1 MKFTSTLAACAA
13 ATLAALASAGAS
25 AAPTWITVGER
36 AYALLKQQGAPMKTL
51 ASQAVGINKPA
62 ARNSSTLV
70 RGSEVVYAVEI
81 EEDLLPELTEAVHE
95 KLQRCGGFVRHAS
108 QPEALATLVRL
119 NAPPADAVVT
129 PSYAIDDQAQ
139 VQALLPQLQAS
150 NILSQINTMA
160 AFQNRRY
167 NSSHGRAASDALF
180 NTWAQLNAGNR
191 RGVYVSQISH
201 TGFGQKSVMFEMYG
215 SVNPREVVVLGAHLD
230 SITGGNAETGRA
242 PGADDDASG
251 VASLTE
257 IIRVLMASNYQPQ
270 RTLRFI
276 AYAGEEA
283 GLLGSRQI
291 VASTRNLRSTSVV
304 GVVQLDMVAYPG
316 DVTDLWIYTD
326 YTNAAQNQFLA
337 NLAATYLPQLTV
349 GYDVCG
355 YGCSDHASWTAAGY
369 AASLPFESSDA
380 NYNRTLH
387 TPNDT
392 IATFGSQADHALK
405 FAQLTLAFA
414 VELGSDANPLP
425 GASGAPAAARAAAAL
440 PAAKR

>member
-1 MKFTSTLAACAA
+1 
-13 ATLAALASAGAS
+13 
-25 AAPTWITVGER
+25 
-36 AYALLKQQGAPMKTL
+36 
-51 ASQAVGINKPA
+51 
-62 ARNSSTLV
+62 V
-70 RGSEVVYAVEI
+70 RGSEAVYAVEI
-81 EEDLLPELTEAVHE
+81 DDALLPELTEAVHE
-95 KLQRCGGFVRHAS
+95 KLQRCGGYLRHAT
-108 QPEALATLVRL
+108 QPEALAVLHRL
-119 NAPPADAVVT
+119 GGPGDEAVVT
-129 PSYAIDDQAQ
+129 PSYALDDAAR

-150 NILSQINTMA
+150 NILAQINAMA

-180 NTWAQLNAGNR
+180 ATWAQLNSRNR
-191 RGVYVSQISH
+191 RGVYASQISH
-201 TGFGQKSVMFEMYG
+201 TGFAQKSVMFEMYG

-257 IIRVLMASNYQPQ
+257 IIRVLMANHYQPE

-291 VASTRNLRSTSVV
+291 VATTRARRDTAVV
-304 GVVQLDMVAYPG
+304 GVIQLDMVAYPG

-349 GYDVCG
+349 GYDICG

-380 NYNRTLH
+380 NFNRTLH

-392 IATFGSQADHALK
+392 VASFGSQADHALK
-405 FAQLTLAFA
+405 FAQLTLAYA
-414 VELGSDANPLP
+414 VELGSDATPLP
-425 GASGAPAAARAAAAL
+425 GAPAAAKTL
-440 PAAKR
+440 PARAPRPAAGR